1 MGDVFS
7 FLDQLKF
14 FLDGCANR
22 MVILTLSSLCL
33 IFPVF
38 WKIKIVTEVVDFEIS
53 WQVEKMRL
61 ELDNQCFCTCFR
73 QVDI

>member
-7 FLDQLKF
+7 FLYQLKL

-22 MVILTLSSLCL
+22 MVTLSLSSLCL
-33 IFPVF
+33 ILPVF
-38 WKIKIVTEVVDFEIS
+38 QIVTEVVDSEIS

-61 ELDNQCFCTCFR
+61 ELNNQCFCTCFR